1 MDPFIDGQS
10 AFFLFLAVR
19 DLSDLLGHQGQECS
33 KQNFHFEK
41 QVQNHNLMLSDEQIA
56 YHKESFF

>member
-1 MDPFIDGQS
+1 MDPFIDGLS
-10 AFFLFLAVR
+10 AIFLSLAVH
-19 DLSDLLGHQGQECS
+19 LLGHQGQECS